1 MFKGSRFILPVLVA
15 IGLAAT
21 VPACNSTTNLNAVTT
36 AAPSPV
42 PTGTTALVTA
52 THNGGTLNNQAVLL
66 YNGTGSGP
74 YGCGTTLLQTL
85 NTNTSGQVT
94 FTGLTPGAVY
104 CFTYSLVQGGVTY
117 SAVVATNNW
126 ATSLGVLLQT

>member
-1 MFKGSRFILPVLVA
+1 MFKGTRFVLPL
-15 IGLAAT
+15 LAAVALAVT
-21 VPACNSTTNLNAVTT
+21 IPACNSTTIPNAVTT

-42 PTGTTALVTA
+42 PTGNTALVTA
-52 THNGGTLNNQAVLL
+52 SHNGGALNNQPILL
-66 YNGTGSGP
+66 YNGTGTGP

-85 NTNTSGQVT
+85 NTNATGQVT

-117 SAVVATNNW
+117 SAVVATTNW
-126 ATSLGVLLQT
+126 ATPAGVLLQT